1 MSFSGEREET
11 TASKMSFS
19 GEREEETTAS
29 KMTQD
34 TSSKSVQKPRAES
47 PTTSLLSMKSDQPP
61 AFSQEP
67 LPDDNKEVESLD
79 SEDVLKITHNLL
91 DRRSQTLLTV
101 QQDITAKLKHKYQ
114 HISEGIGHHGNQS
127 LLKDI
132 YTELY
137 ITEGGSG
144 GLNNEHEVRQ
154 IEMASKKQTTQETP
168 IKCNDIFKPLP
179 GQDKPIRTVLT
190 KGIAG
195 IGKTVSVQKV
205 ILDWAE
211 GKANQDVHFMFPLPF
226 RDLNLK
232 KDQYSLMQLLS
243 HYFPELKEID
253 SIEDGETK
261 TVFIFDGLDECRLPL
276 DFKNNE
282 KCCDVTKPTSV
293 DVLLTN
299 LIKGNLLPSALLW
312 ITSRPAAANQIPP
325 ECVDQVTEVRGFNDP
340 QKEEY
345 FRKKIPDQNLAN
357 DIIKHMKTSRS
368 LHIMCHMPVFC
379 WISAT
384 VLEMILKEAE
394 KDEVPKTLTQMYSH
408 FVLIQTIVK
417 NKKYNKATETNPK
430 ELSQSDIEMILKLA
444 KLAFQQLQ
452 KGNLIFY
459 EDDLRECG
467 LDVTE
472 ASVYS
477 ALCTEIFKEESGL
490 YQEKV
495 YSFVHLSI
503 QEFLAAVHALE
514 SCLDKKENVFSPK
527 AVTSGYEEEEKSI
540 QLSELHRRAVDQ
552 ALKSENGHLDL
563 FLRFLLGLSLESN
576 QNLLRG
582 LLTQTGSTTQ
592 SNKKTVRYL
601 SDRIEEESSPERI
614 INLFH
619 CLNELGANSLVEDM
633 QTSLQSGTLS
643 ETRLEPDQCSA
654 LAYLLL
660 MSEEVL
666 EEFDLKTYN
675 TSEEGYQRLL
685 PVVKTCKR
693 ALLDGCNLT
702 YKSCETLA
710 SALQTPNS
718 PLRELDLSYND
729 LGDRGVELLCVGLTS
744 PLCNIQTL
752 VLAGC
757 KLTYES
763 CETLA
768 SALQTPNS
776 PLRELDLSYS
786 DLEDRGVK
794 LLCVGLTSP
803 LCNIQTLLLDGC
815 KLTYESCETLA
826 SALQTPNSP
835 LRELD
840 LSYND
845 LEDRG
850 AKLLCVGLTSPL
862 CNIQTLVLDGCKLTY
877 ESCETLASPLQTPN
891 SPLRELDLSYNDLG
905 DRGVELLCVGLTSPL
920 CNIQTLVL
928 GQCGLTEGCCSDL
941 ASVLSSP
948 NSQLKQLELRDNDLQ
963 DSGVTLLSAGLEDPD
978 CKLHTL
984 GLSGCLVTE
993 EGCAALSSALRSN
1006 PSHLKEL
1013 DLSYN
1018 HPGDSAGGLLSAA
1031 LVDPTYKLMKLNV
1044 DHGGECRLKSGL
1056 RKYACHLTL
1065 DPNTANPNLILSEG
1079 NRKVTWVEEK
1089 QHYEDHPDRF
1099 DRSPQVLCREGL
1111 SGGRYYWEVERDG
1124 EWANIGVVYNGMKR
1138 KGWEDERLIG
1148 NNRESWCLYCSDSGS
1163 TFYHAGVRRR
1173 SIPGPDPNRVGVY
1186 LDWPAGTLSFYSV
1199 SSSGT
1204 LTHLYTEH
1212 TTFTEPLYP
1221 GFLVSDSSVTLCQID
1236 DQHIQRDHGGESWIK
1251 PGPEKWI
1258 PQSCKTCDHVED
1270 STHWLQIEP
1279 LTSTVQG
1286 VTMFRHRTP
1295 KGSYECTVSGLR
1307 WLCER
1312 DVILK
1317 YHFRN
1322 WEPYSQLLKDMQYT
1336 QGGPLLDITME
1347 LGELEEVHLPHFVC
1361 LGTNPS
1367 LRNEMKILHVEEHG
1381 VSLEEVHEVTRFH
1394 AKILHPKFSLI
1405 SVILRILSL
1414 NIDVHCDVVLYMA
1427 VKRSTVISRLYLLL
1441 RNSSQKEAVQERE
1454 KGQLSQGYSEFLLSS
1469 PNGSLK
1475 LNNWFAL
1482 KNPLST
1488 SINPEKIQ
1496 LLPADTTPSCC
1507 KMIMGNTGVDIEME
1521 LIGDDKRT
1529 VWRDMLRT
1537 DKYKSDTHSTSA
1549 VLGAGGPAES
1559 SLTGSAE
1566 QQLRSVR
1573 TEFVKRVSRPVLDVL
1588 LDGLLQHTVI
1598 NQEEMESVKVI
1609 AERTEKALDII
1620 DMVLRKGTESCS
1632 RMINLLGELDPC
1644 LCSLLQINSVG
1655 VAT

>member
-1 MSFSGEREET
+1 MSLIGEREEGN
-11 TASKMSFS
+11 TAS
-19 GEREEETTAS
+19 RI
-29 KMTQD
+29 TQD

-47 PTTSLLSMKSDQPP
+47 PTTSLLSMRSDQPP

-67 LPDDNKEVESLD
+67 LPDENNEVGSLD
-79 SEDVLKITHNLL
+79 SEDALKITHNLL

-101 QQDITAKLKHKYQ
+101 QQEIKAKLKHKYQ

-127 LLKDI
+127 LFKDI

-195 IGKTVSVQKV
+195 VGKTVSVQKV

-211 GKANQDVHFMFPLPF
+211 GKANQDIHFMFPLPF

-232 KDQYSLMQLLS
+232 KDQYSLMQHIS
-243 HYFPELKEID
+243 HYLSELKEID

-345 FRKKIPDQNLAN
+345 LRKKIKDPNLASE
-357 DIIKHMKTSRS
+357 IIKHMKTSRS
-368 LHIMCHMPVFC
+368 LHIMCHIPVFC

-384 VLEMILKEAE
+384 VLEMMLKEAE

-408 FVLIQTIVK
+408 FILIQIIAK

-430 ELSQSDIEMILKLA
+430 ELSQSDKEMILKLA

-459 EDDLRECG
+459 EEDLRECG

-472 ASVYS
+472 ASEYS
-477 ALCTEIFKEESGL
+477 ALCTEIFKEECGL
-490 YQEKV
+490 YQDKV
-495 YSFVHLSI
+495 YSFLHLSI

-514 SCLDKKENVFSPK
+514 SCLDKKENVFSP
-527 AVTSGYEEEEKSI
+527 TSDYDEKESI
-540 QLSELHRRAVDQ
+540 QLSDLHRTAVDQ

-592 SNKKTVRYL
+592 TNEETVERTVRYL
-601 SDRIEEESSPERI
+601 SDKIKEESSPERI

-633 QTSLQSGTLS
+633 QNSLHSGTLS
-643 ETRLEPDQCSA
+643 ETRLKPDQCSA

-666 EEFDLKTYN
+666 EKFKLKRYN
-675 TSEEGYQRLL
+675 TSEKGYQRLM

-693 ALLDGCNLT
+693 ALLDGCKLT
-702 YKSCETLA
+702 YKSCETLV
-710 SALQTPNS
+710 SIHQTPNC

-729 LGDRGVELLCVGLTS
+729 LEDRGVKLLCVGLTN

-757 KLTYES
+757 NLTYES

-776 PLRELDLSYS
+776 P
-786 DLEDRGVK
+786 V
-794 LLCVGLTSP
+794 
-803 LCNIQTLLLDGC
+803 
-815 KLTYESCETLA
+815 
-826 SALQTPNSP
+826 
-835 LRELD
+835 
-840 LSYND
+840 
-845 LEDRG
+845 
-850 AKLLCVGLTSPL
+850 
-862 CNIQTLVLDGCKLTY
+862 
-877 ESCETLASPLQTPN
+877 
-891 SPLRELDLSYNDLG
+891 RELDLSYNDLG

-963 DSGVTLLSAGLEDPD
+963 DSGVTLLSAGLKDPD
-978 CKLHTL
+978 YRLHTL

-1018 HPGDSAGGLLSAA
+1018 HPGDSAGELLSAA

-1065 DPNTANPNLILSEG
+1065 DPNTVNPHLILSEG
-1079 NRKVTWVEEK
+1079 NRKVTWVLEK

-1099 DRSPQVLCREGL
+1099 DCLFQVLCREGL
-1111 SGGRYYWEVERDG
+1111 SGGRYYWEVEMDG
-1124 EWANIGVVYNGMKR
+1124 DQIYIGVVYKGMKR
-1138 KGWEDERLIG
+1138 RGDEDDSWIG
-1148 NNRESWCLYCSDSGS
+1148 LNRKSWCLFCSDSGYD
-1163 TFYHAGVRRR
+1163 FYHPGVSVRR
-1173 SIPGPDPNRVGVY
+1173 SISDPVPNRVGVY
-1186 LDWPAGTLSFYSV
+1186 LDWSAGTLSFYSV

-1212 TTFTEPLYP
+1212 TRFTEPLYP
-1221 GFLVSDSSVTLCQID
+1221 GFGFEVSSSSVTLCQID
-1236 DQHIQRDHGGESWIK
+1236 DRQNQSDHGGECWIK
-1251 PGPEKWI
+1251 PGPETWI

-1270 STHWLQIEP
+1270 STHWHQIEP

-1347 LGELEEVHLPHFVC
+1347 LGELEEVHLPHCFC

-1394 AKILHPKFSLI
+1394 AKILHPKFSAI
-1405 SVILRILSL
+1405 SVILSYILSW
-1414 NIDVHCDVVLYMA
+1414 NVDVHCELMLYLT
-1427 VKRSTVISRLYLLL
+1427 VKRKTLIPRLYLFPSNPGQIQAVEQQEIKFQGSKRIPITRPERSFKLK
-1441 RNSSQKEAVQERE
+1441 SSFR
-1454 KGQLSQGYSEFLLSS
+1454 
-1469 PNGSLK
+1469 
-1475 LNNWFAL
+1475 LNI
-1482 KNPLST
+1482 PCST
-1488 SINPEKIQ
+1488 SITPPRVHLIHR
-1496 LLPADTTPSCC
+1496 DTTPSFFRAVV
-1507 KMIMGNTGVDIEME
+1507 KMTGIDIAME
-1521 LIGDDKRT
+1521 LFGDDETTAWKEI
-1529 VWRDMLRT
+1529 VPT
-1537 DKYKSDTHSTSA
+1537 DEYIADSSSTR
-1549 VLGAGGPAES
+1549 GPAR
-1559 SLTGSAE
+1559 SAKL
-1566 QQLRSVR
+1566 QLRSVR
-1573 TEFVKRVSRPVLDVL
+1573 TEFVKRVSRPVLNEL

-1609 AERTEKALDII
+1609 AERAEKARDII

-1632 RMINLLGELDPC
+1632 RMINLLREIDPY
-1644 LCSLLQINSVG
+1644 LWSMLQLNSVG
-1655 VAT
+1655 VPT

>member
-1 MSFSGEREET
+1 
-11 TASKMSFS
+11 
-19 GEREEETTAS
+19 
-29 KMTQD
+29 MTQD
-34 TSSKSVQKPRAES
+34 TSSKSIQKPRAES

-79 SEDVLKITHNLL
+79 NEDALKITHNLL

-101 QQDITAKLKHKYQ
+101 QQDIKAKLKHKYQ

-127 LLKDI
+127 LFKDI

-154 IEMASKKQTTQETP
+154 IEMASKKQTTQETS

-232 KDQYSLMQLLS
+232 KDQYSLVQLLS
-243 HYFPELKEID
+243 HYFSELKEID

-299 LIKGNLLPSALLW
+299 LIEKNLLPSALLW

-325 ECVDQVTEVRGFNDP
+325 ECVDQVTELRGFNDP

-345 FRKKIPDQNLAN
+345 FRKKITDQNMAN
-357 DIIKHMKTSRS
+357 EIIKHMKKSRI
-368 LHIMCHMPVFC
+368 LHIMCHIPVFC

-384 VLEMILKEAE
+384 VLEMILKETE
-394 KDEVPKTLTQMYSH
+394 KDEVPKTLTQMCSH
-408 FVLIQTIVK
+408 FILIQIILK
-417 NKKYNKATETNPK
+417 NRKYNKAKEINPK
-430 ELSQSDIEMILKLA
+430 ELSQSDKEMILKLA

-459 EDDLRECG
+459 EEDLRECG

-472 ASVYS
+472 ASESS

-514 SCLDKKENVFSPK
+514 SCLGKKEHFFPSK
-527 AVTSGYEEEEKSI
+527 AFRMRKSCYEIRRFKIRTSDVLKSDVLKSDVLKSDVLKSDVLKSDVLKSDVLKWDVLKSDK
-540 QLSELHRRAVDQ
+540 LSDLHRTAVDQ

-576 QNLLRG
+576 QNLLRV
-582 LLTQTGSTTQ
+582 LLTQVGSTTQ
-592 SNKKTVRYL
+592 TNEETVRYL
-601 SDRIEEESSPERI
+601 SDKIEEESSPERI

-633 QTSLQSGTLS
+633 QTSLRSGTLS
-643 ETRLEPDQCSA
+643 ETELKPDQCSA

-675 TSEEGYQRLL
+675 TSEKGYQRLL

-693 ALLDGCNLT
+693 ALLDGCKLT

-718 PLRELDLSYND
+718 PLRELDLSN
-729 LGDRGVELLCVGLTS
+729 
-744 PLCNIQTL
+744 
-752 VLAGC
+752 
-757 KLTYES
+757 
-763 CETLA
+763 
-768 SALQTPNS
+768 
-776 PLRELDLSYS
+776 
-786 DLEDRGVK
+786 
-794 LLCVGLTSP
+794 
-803 LCNIQTLLLDGC
+803 
-815 KLTYESCETLA
+815 
-826 SALQTPNSP
+826 
-835 LRELD
+835 
-840 LSYND
+840 ND

-850 AKLLCVGLTSPL
+850 MK
-862 CNIQTLVLDGCKLTY
+862 
-877 ESCETLASPLQTPN
+877 
-891 SPLRELDLSYNDLG
+891 
-905 DRGVELLCVGLTSPL
+905 LLCVGLTSPL

-928 GQCGLTEGCCSDL
+928 GQCGLTEGCCSNL

-1044 DHGGECRLKSGL
+1044 GHGGECRLKSGL
-1056 RKYACHLTL
+1056 GKYACHLTL
-1065 DPNTANPNLILSEG
+1065 DPNTANQYLILSEG
-1079 NRKVTWVEEK
+1079 NRKVTRVVEE

-1099 DRSPQVLCREGL
+1099 DCYLQVLCREGL

-1124 EWANIGVVYNGMKR
+1124 EGADIGVVYKGMKR
-1138 KGWEDERLIG
+1138 KGGEDDSRTG
-1148 NNRESWCLYCSDSGS
+1148 HNGKSWSLSYYDYPCTGRHYMFS
-1163 TFYHAGVRRR
+1163 HAGVNR
-1173 SIPGPDPNRVGVY
+1173 SLHGPGSNRVGVY
-1186 LDWPAGTLSFYSV
+1186 LDWPVGTLSFYIV
-1199 SSSGT
+1199 SSGT
-1204 LTHLYTEH
+1204 LKHLHTEH

-1221 GFLVSDSSVTLCQID
+1221 VFGVRLGDYSSSSVTLCQK
-1236 DQHIQRDHGGESWIK
+1236 HIQ
-1251 PGPEKWI
+1251 
-1258 PQSCKTCDHVED
+1258 
-1270 STHWLQIEP
+1270 
-1279 LTSTVQG
+1279 
-1286 VTMFRHRTP
+1286 
-1295 KGSYECTVSGLR
+1295 
-1307 WLCER
+1307 
-1312 DVILK
+1312 
-1317 YHFRN
+1317 
-1322 WEPYSQLLKDMQYT
+1322 
-1336 QGGPLLDITME
+1336 
-1347 LGELEEVHLPHFVC
+1347 
-1361 LGTNPS
+1361 
-1367 LRNEMKILHVEEHG
+1367 
-1381 VSLEEVHEVTRFH
+1381 
-1394 AKILHPKFSLI
+1394 
-1405 SVILRILSL
+1405 
-1414 NIDVHCDVVLYMA
+1414 
-1427 VKRSTVISRLYLLL
+1427 
-1441 RNSSQKEAVQERE
+1441 
-1454 KGQLSQGYSEFLLSS
+1454 
-1469 PNGSLK
+1469 
-1475 LNNWFAL
+1475 
-1482 KNPLST
+1482 
-1488 SINPEKIQ
+1488 
-1496 LLPADTTPSCC
+1496 
-1507 KMIMGNTGVDIEME
+1507 
-1521 LIGDDKRT
+1521 
-1529 VWRDMLRT
+1529 
-1537 DKYKSDTHSTSA
+1537 
-1549 VLGAGGPAES
+1549 
-1559 SLTGSAE
+1559 
-1566 QQLRSVR
+1566 
-1573 TEFVKRVSRPVLDVL
+1573 
-1588 LDGLLQHTVI
+1588 
-1598 NQEEMESVKVI
+1598 
-1609 AERTEKALDII
+1609 
-1620 DMVLRKGTESCS
+1620 
-1632 RMINLLGELDPC
+1632 
-1644 LCSLLQINSVG
+1644 
-1655 VAT
+1655 

>member
-1 MSFSGEREET
+1 MSLSGEREE
-11 TASKMSFS
+11 
-19 GEREEETTAS
+19 GTTAS

-47 PTTSLLSMKSDQPP
+47 PAPSLLSMKSDQPP

-79 SEDVLKITHNLL
+79 SEDALKITHNLL

-101 QQDITAKLKHKYQ
+101 QQDIKAKLKHKYQ
-114 HISEGIGHHGNQS
+114 HISEGIGNQS

-144 GLNNEHEVRQ
+144 GVNNEHEVRQ

-168 IKCNDIFKPLP
+168 IKCNDIFKPLA

-243 HYFPELKEID
+243 HYFSELKEID

-282 KCCDVTKPTSV
+282 RCCDVTKPTSV

-345 FRKKIPDQNLAN
+345 FRKKITDQNLAN
-357 DIIKHMKTSRS
+357 EIITHIKTSRS

-384 VLEMILKEAE
+384 VLEMMLKEAE
-394 KDEVPKTLTQMYSH
+394 KDEVPKTLTQMFTH
-408 FVLIQTIVK
+408 FTLIQIIVK

-430 ELSQSDIEMILKLA
+430 ELSQSDKEMILKLA
-444 KLAFQQLQ
+444 ELAFQQLQ

-459 EDDLRECG
+459 EEDLRECG

-472 ASVYS
+472 ASEYS

-495 YSFVHLSI
+495 YSFVHLSM

-514 SCLDKKENVFSPK
+514 SCLDKKENVFST
-527 AVTSGYEEEEKSI
+527 TSEDEEEESI
-540 QLSELHRRAVDQ
+540 QLSDLHRRAVDQ

-592 SNKKTVRYL
+592 SNEETVERTVRYL
-601 SDRIEEESSPERI
+601 SDKIEWESSPERI

-619 CLNELGANSLVEDM
+619 CLNELGANSLVEEM
-633 QTSLQSGTLS
+633 QTSLRSGTLS
-643 ETRLEPDQCSA
+643 ETELEPHQCSA

-666 EEFDLKTYN
+666 EEFDLKTYT

-693 ALLDGCNLT
+693 ALLDRCKLT
-702 YKSCETLA
+702 YESCETLA

-729 LGDRGVELLCVGLTS
+729 LRDRGVKLLCVGLTS

-768 SALQTPNS
+768 SA
-776 PLRELDLSYS
+776 
-786 DLEDRGVK
+786 
-794 LLCVGLTSP
+794 
-803 LCNIQTLLLDGC
+803 
-815 KLTYESCETLA
+815 
-826 SALQTPNSP
+826 
-835 LRELD
+835 
-840 LSYND
+840 
-845 LEDRG
+845 
-850 AKLLCVGLTSPL
+850 
-862 CNIQTLVLDGCKLTY
+862 
-877 ESCETLASPLQTPN
+877 LQTPN

-963 DSGVTLLSAGLEDPD
+963 DSGVTLLSAGLEDP
-978 CKLHTL
+978 
-984 GLSGCLVTE
+984 
-993 EGCAALSSALRSN
+993 
-1006 PSHLKEL
+1006 
-1013 DLSYN
+1013 
-1018 HPGDSAGGLLSAA
+1018 
-1031 LVDPTYKLMKLNV
+1031 
-1044 DHGGECRLKSGL
+1044 
-1056 RKYACHLTL
+1056 
-1065 DPNTANPNLILSEG
+1065 
-1079 NRKVTWVEEK
+1079 
-1089 QHYEDHPDRF
+1089 
-1099 DRSPQVLCREGL
+1099 
-1111 SGGRYYWEVERDG
+1111 
-1124 EWANIGVVYNGMKR
+1124 
-1138 KGWEDERLIG
+1138 
-1148 NNRESWCLYCSDSGS
+1148 
-1163 TFYHAGVRRR
+1163 
-1173 SIPGPDPNRVGVY
+1173 
-1186 LDWPAGTLSFYSV
+1186 
-1199 SSSGT
+1199 
-1204 LTHLYTEH
+1204 
-1212 TTFTEPLYP
+1212 
-1221 GFLVSDSSVTLCQID
+1221 
-1236 DQHIQRDHGGESWIK
+1236 
-1251 PGPEKWI
+1251 
-1258 PQSCKTCDHVED
+1258 
-1270 STHWLQIEP
+1270 
-1279 LTSTVQG
+1279 
-1286 VTMFRHRTP
+1286 
-1295 KGSYECTVSGLR
+1295 
-1307 WLCER
+1307 
-1312 DVILK
+1312 
-1317 YHFRN
+1317 
-1322 WEPYSQLLKDMQYT
+1322 
-1336 QGGPLLDITME
+1336 
-1347 LGELEEVHLPHFVC
+1347 
-1361 LGTNPS
+1361 
-1367 LRNEMKILHVEEHG
+1367 
-1381 VSLEEVHEVTRFH
+1381 
-1394 AKILHPKFSLI
+1394 
-1405 SVILRILSL
+1405 
-1414 NIDVHCDVVLYMA
+1414 
-1427 VKRSTVISRLYLLL
+1427 
-1441 RNSSQKEAVQERE
+1441 
-1454 KGQLSQGYSEFLLSS
+1454 
-1469 PNGSLK
+1469 
-1475 LNNWFAL
+1475 
-1482 KNPLST
+1482 
-1488 SINPEKIQ
+1488 
-1496 LLPADTTPSCC
+1496 
-1507 KMIMGNTGVDIEME
+1507 
-1521 LIGDDKRT
+1521 
-1529 VWRDMLRT
+1529 
-1537 DKYKSDTHSTSA
+1537 
-1549 VLGAGGPAES
+1549 
-1559 SLTGSAE
+1559 
-1566 QQLRSVR
+1566 
-1573 TEFVKRVSRPVLDVL
+1573 
-1588 LDGLLQHTVI
+1588 
-1598 NQEEMESVKVI
+1598 
-1609 AERTEKALDII
+1609 
-1620 DMVLRKGTESCS
+1620 
-1632 RMINLLGELDPC
+1632 
-1644 LCSLLQINSVG
+1644 
-1655 VAT
+1655 

>member
-1 MSFSGEREET
+1 
-11 TASKMSFS
+11 
-19 GEREEETTAS
+19 
-29 KMTQD
+29 
-34 TSSKSVQKPRAES
+34 
-47 PTTSLLSMKSDQPP
+47 MKSDQPP

-67 LPDDNKEVESLD
+67 FPDDNKEVESLD
-79 SEDVLKITHNLL
+79 SEDPLKIPHNLL

-101 QQDITAKLKHKYQ
+101 QQDIKAKLKHKYQ
-114 HISEGIGHHGNQS
+114 HISEGIGHYGNQS

-144 GLNNEHEVRQ
+144 GLNNKHEVRQ
-154 IEMASKKQTTQETP
+154 IEMASKKQTTQKTP

-211 GKANQDVHFMFPLPF
+211 GKENKDVHFMFPLPF

-261 TVFIFDGLDECRLPL
+261 IVFIFDGLDECRLPL

-299 LIKGNLLPSALLW
+299 LIEGNLLPSALLW
-312 ITSRPAAANQIPP
+312 ITSRPAATNQIPP

-408 FVLIQTIVK
+408 FMLIQTIVK

-430 ELSQSDIEMILKLA
+430 DLSQSDKEMILKLA

-459 EDDLRECG
+459 EEDLRECG

-514 SCLDKKENVFSPK
+514 SCLDKKENVFSPNNDDGDDYD
-527 AVTSGYEEEEKSI
+527 ADDYEYYDDFEDYDDESI
-540 QLSELHRRAVDQ
+540 QLSDLLRSAVYQ

-576 QNLLRG
+576 QNLLRC
-582 LLTQTGSTTQ
+582 LLTQTGCTTET
-592 SNKKTVRYL
+592 NEKTVKRTVGYL
-601 SDRIEEESSPERI
+601 SYKIKRESSPERI

-619 CLNELGANSLVEDM
+619 CLNELCANPLVEDM
-633 QTSLQSGTLS
+633 QTSLRSGTLS

-693 ALLDGCNLT
+693 ALLDRCKLT
-702 YKSCETLA
+702 YESCKTLV

-718 PLRELDLSYND
+718 PLRELDLSNND

-744 PLCNIQTL
+744 PLCNI
-752 VLAGC
+752 
-757 KLTYES
+757 K
-763 CETLA
+763 
-768 SALQTPNS
+768 
-776 PLRELDLSYS
+776 
-786 DLEDRGVK
+786 
-794 LLCVGLTSP
+794 
-803 LCNIQTLLLDGC
+803 
-815 KLTYESCETLA
+815 
-826 SALQTPNSP
+826 
-835 LRELD
+835 
-840 LSYND
+840 
-845 LEDRG
+845 
-850 AKLLCVGLTSPL
+850 
-862 CNIQTLVLDGCKLTY
+862 
-877 ESCETLASPLQTPN
+877 
-891 SPLRELDLSYNDLG
+891 
-905 DRGVELLCVGLTSPL
+905 
-920 CNIQTLVL
+920 TLVL
-928 GQCGLTEGCCSDL
+928 GQCGLTEGCCSVL
-941 ASVLSSP
+941 ASVLSSPNSHLKQLDLRDNDLQDSGVTLLSAGLEDPDCKLHTLGLGQCGLTEGCCSHLASVMSSP

-978 CKLHTL
+978 SKLHTL

-993 EGCAALSSALRSN
+993 EGCAALSSALRSY

-1065 DPNTANPNLILSEG
+1065 DPNTVNPLLVLSEG
-1079 NRKVTWVEEK
+1079 NRKVTCVEEK

-1099 DRSPQVLCREGL
+1099 DCSPQVLCREGL
-1111 SGGRYYWEVERDG
+1111 TGCRYYWEVERDG
-1124 EWANIGVVYNGMKR
+1124 EWAYIGVVYKGMNR
-1138 KGWEDERLIG
+1138 KGGVLDSGIG
-1148 NNRESWCLYCSDSGS
+1148 TNRKSWCLICFDG
-1163 TFYHAGVRRR
+1163 FYSFNHAGVSRR
-1173 SIPGPDPNRVGVY
+1173 SISDPHSNRVGVY
-1186 LDWPAGTLSFYSV
+1186 LDWPAGTLSFYSM

-1204 LTHLYTEH
+1204 LTHLYTFYS
-1212 TTFTEPLYP
+1212 TFTEPLYP
-1221 GFLVSDSSVTLCQID
+1221 GFGVCSSSSSVTLCQID

-1251 PGPEKWI
+1251 PGPGKWI

-1322 WEPYSQLLKDMQYT
+1322 WEPYSHLLKDMQYT

-1347 LGELEEVHLPHFVC
+1347 LGELEEIHVPHCVC

-1394 AKILHPKFSLI
+1394 AKILHPKFSAI
-1405 SVILRILSL
+1405 SVILRYIFSWNL
-1414 NIDVHCDVVLYMA
+1414 DVHCELMLYLT
-1427 VKRSTVISRLYLLL
+1427 VKKETLIPRLYLFPSNPGQMQAVEEQESKFQGSKRIPITRPEQSFKL
-1441 RNSSQKEAVQERE
+1441 NSSFR
-1454 KGQLSQGYSEFLLSS
+1454 
-1469 PNGSLK
+1469 
-1475 LNNWFAL
+1475 LNI
-1482 KNPLST
+1482 PCST
-1488 SINPEKIQ
+1488 SIFPPRIH
-1496 LLPADTTPSCC
+1496 LIHRDTTPSFF
-1507 KMIMGNTGVDIEME
+1507 KVVMKITGIEME
-1521 LIGDDKRT
+1521 LIGDDERT
-1529 VWRDMLRT
+1529 VWKEIVPT
-1537 DKYKSDTHSTSA
+1537 DEYITETHSTSA

-1573 TEFVKRVSRPVLDVL
+1573 TEFVKRVSRPVLNEL

-1609 AERTEKALDII
+1609 AERAEKARDII

-1632 RMINLLGELDPC
+1632 RMMNLLGELDPC

-1655 VAT
+1655 LPT

>member
-1 MSFSGEREET
+1 MSLSGESEKRG
-11 TASKMSFS
+11 TASKRKYSD
-19 GEREEETTAS
+19 REEGATPS
-29 KMTQD
+29 KKSLPQD

-47 PTTSLLSMKSDQPP
+47 PTPSLQSMKSDQSIGHPP
-61 AFSQEP
+61 DFSQEP

-79 SEDVLKITHNLL
+79 SEDALKITHNLL
-91 DRRSQTLLTV
+91 DRRSETLLTV
-101 QQDITAKLKHKYQ
+101 QQDIKAKLKHKYQ
-114 HISEGIGHHGNQS
+114 HISEGIGHHGNKG
-127 LLKDI
+127 LFKDI

-211 GKANQDVHFMFPLPF
+211 GKANQDVNFMFPLPF

-243 HYFPELKEID
+243 HYFSELKEIE

-276 DFKNNE
+276 DFKNKE
-282 KCCDVTKPTSV
+282 KCCDVTNPTSV

-299 LIKGNLLPSALLW
+299 LIKGNLLPSAHLW
-312 ITSRPAAANQIPP
+312 ITTRPAAANQIPP
-325 ECVDQVTEVRGFNDP
+325 DCINRVTEVRGFNDP

-345 FRKKIPDQNLAN
+345 FRKKITDQNLAN

-384 VLEMILKEAE
+384 VLEMILKEAW

-408 FVLIQTIVK
+408 FILIQIIVK
-417 NKKYNKATETNPK
+417 NRKYNKATETNLK
-430 ELSQSDIEMILKLA
+430 EPSQSDKEMILKLA

-459 EDDLRECG
+459 EEDLRECG

-472 ASVYS
+472 ASEYS

-490 YQEKV
+490 YQEKI

-527 AVTSGYEEEEKSI
+527 AVTSDDDEVKELIIKAVASDDEEESI
-540 QLSELHRRAVDQ
+540 RKAVTSDDEDYDYYHDEDKKENVFSPTSDLHKRAVDQ
-552 ALKSENGHLDL
+552 ALKSKNGHLDL

-592 SNKKTVRYL
+592 TNEETVERTVRYL
-601 SDRIEEESSPERI
+601 SDKIKRESSPERI

-633 QTSLQSGTLS
+633 QTSLRSGTLS
-643 ETRLEPDQCSA
+643 ETRLKPDQCSA

-675 TSEEGYQRLL
+675 TSEKGYQRLL

-693 ALLDGCNLT
+693 ALLDGCELT

-744 PLCNIQTL
+744 PLRNIQTL
-752 VLAGC
+752 VLH
-757 KLTYES
+757 
-763 CETLA
+763 
-768 SALQTPNS
+768 
-776 PLRELDLSYS
+776 
-786 DLEDRGVK
+786 
-794 LLCVGLTSP
+794 
-803 LCNIQTLLLDGC
+803 GC

-845 LEDRG
+845 LR
-850 AKLLCVGLTSPL
+850 
-862 CNIQTLVLDGCKLTY
+862 
-877 ESCETLASPLQTPN
+877 
-891 SPLRELDLSYNDLG
+891 
-905 DRGVELLCVGLTSPL
+905 DRGVEELCVGLTSPL

-948 NSQLKQLELRDNDLQ
+948 NSQLNQLELRNNDLQ

-1044 DHGGECRLKSGL
+1044 DHGGECWLKSGL

-1079 NRKVTWVEEK
+1079 NRKVTWVKEE

-1099 DRSPQVLCREGL
+1099 DYHPQVLCKEGL
-1111 SGGRYYWEVERDG
+1111 SGCRYYWEVERDG
-1124 EWANIGVVYNGMKR
+1124 DVAYIGVVYKGLKR
-1138 KGWEDERLIG
+1138 KGDEDDSRIG
-1148 NNRESWCLYCSDSGS
+1148 SNRESWCLVCSYSGS
-1163 TFYHAGVRRR
+1163 TFFHAGVSRR
-1173 SIPGPDPNRVGVY
+1173 SIPRPDSNRVGVY
-1186 LDWPAGTLSFYSV
+1186 LDWPAGTLTFYSV

-1221 GFLVSDSSVTLCQID
+1221 GFKVYSSSVTLCQID
-1236 DQHIQRDHGGESWIK
+1236 DQHIQRDHGGECCVKPGPEDTRDHGGECWIK
-1251 PGPEKWI
+1251 PGPEDTRDHGGECCIKPGPEKLI

-1322 WEPYSQLLKDMQYT
+1322 WDPYSQLLKDMQYT

-1394 AKILHPKFSLI
+1394 AKILHPKFSAI
-1405 SVILRILSL
+1405 SLILRLLSW
-1414 NIDVHCDVVLYMA
+1414 NVDVHCELMLYL
-1427 VKRSTVISRLYLLL
+1427 TVMKETLISRLYLFPWNPGQIQAVEQQESKFQGSKRFPITRPEQSFKL
-1441 RNSSQKEAVQERE
+1441 NSSIR
-1454 KGQLSQGYSEFLLSS
+1454 
-1469 PNGSLK
+1469 
-1475 LNNWFAL
+1475 LNI
-1482 KNPLST
+1482 PCST
-1488 SINPEKIQ
+1488 SINPQKIHFIQ
-1496 LLPADTTPSCC
+1496 RDTTPSFFRAVV
-1507 KMIMGNTGVDIEME
+1507 KMTGIDIEME
-1521 LIGDDKRT
+1521 LFSDDERT
-1529 VWRDMLRT
+1529 VWKEKVSQDEYIT
-1537 DKYKSDTHSTSA
+1537 DTRSTSA
-1549 VLGAGGPAES
+1549 VSGAGRPAES

-1573 TEFVKRVSRPVLDVL
+1573 TKFVKRVSKAVLNGL

-1609 AERTEKALDII
+1609 AERAEKARDII

-1632 RMINLLGELDPC
+1632 RMINLLGELDPY
-1644 LCSLLQINSVG
+1644 LCSQLQINSVG
-1655 VAT
+1655 VPT